1 MIFTLIYRLSL
12 VFLFV
17 NVFPVTSDEEYD
29 ESRGPGSKTVAISGE
44 RGQCMV
50 LVFTDGYLHQCFD
63 RPQVSRFDLKSLK
76 SFALLLLYEVNTG
89 KIIDMSKIPS
99 GYDETNAV
107 NTPSSTNNTTTDSSG
122 DGSKVKQSI
131 QTKTHFELL
140 WPKVGEVVSTAHID
154 FR

>member
-1 MIFTLIYRLSL
+1 
-12 VFLFV
+12 
-17 NVFPVTSDEEYD
+17 
-29 ESRGPGSKTVAISGE
+29 
-44 RGQCMV
+44 
-50 LVFTDGYLHQCFD
+50 
-63 RPQVSRFDLKSLK
+63 
-76 SFALLLLYEVNTG
+76 
-89 KIIDMSKIPS
+89 MSKIPS